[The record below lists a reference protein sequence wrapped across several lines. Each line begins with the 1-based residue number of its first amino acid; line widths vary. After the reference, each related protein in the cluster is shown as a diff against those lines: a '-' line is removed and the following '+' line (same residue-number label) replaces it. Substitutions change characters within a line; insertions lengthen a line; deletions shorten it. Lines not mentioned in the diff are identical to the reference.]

1 MDMASC
7 SRTGETNVSYDISSL
22 DTLPHLYRILPIV
35 GIIGGKI
42 MTVGDHNN
50 ITSASVPTR
59 KKQQHHLP
67 SPLWV
72 YLWSWKYQ
80 DPGETHNILKLD

>member
-1 MDMASC
+1 MPDLIMDMASC

-35 GIIGGKI
+35 GIIGGKT

-50 ITSASVPTR
+50 ITSASVP
-59 KKQQHHLP
+59 
-67 SPLWV
+67 
-72 YLWSWKYQ
+72 
-80 DPGETHNILKLD
+80 I